1 MRKRIKGTLS
11 REEDSRRC
19 SSEHNTWTEPQP
31 EHDLPER
38 LSNPDGDR
46 HSSIGSGRFDTI
58 QTHSGVN
65 EQILVEMR
73 GFVVEIWHCNEIEV
87 EGSMIRHCFSRV
99 AEFGA

>member
-11 REEDSRRC
+11 REEYSRRC
-19 SSEHNTWTEPQP
+19 SSKHNTWTEPQP

-38 LSNPDGDR
+38 LSNPDGDG
-46 HSSIGSGRFDTI
+46 HPSIRSGRLDTI
-58 QTHSGVN
+58 QTHKGVN

-87 EGSMIRHCFSRV
+87 GGSMIRPCFSRV
-99 AEFGA
+99 ADLGA